1 MGNNV
6 MRASHYCKVFILW
19 TCGVLLAI
27 PLAGQSFYGSV
38 LGTVTDSSGSSMGGA
53 AVTLTSTDSGFRR
66 TVTTSDNGDYAFLN
80 LVPATYT
87 LSIEKAGFKTYSRTA
102 ITVEVQAEV
111 RVDAAMQVGAVDQK
125 VEVTGAAPLMQ
136 TENAS
141 LGQVVGAQTVQ
152 ETPLNGRNVLNLTS
166 LVPGVVT
173 QGGAAG
179 NLTSQNIFAS
189 GNYQINGG
197 TANQN
202 AMYYDGSPIQVSYG
216 SLTALIPTQDA
227 VAEFKVQT
235 NSNDAEYGR
244 YSGGV
249 INLTTKSGGN
259 QYHGS
264 AYEFLRNKVLNA
276 NNYFSN
282 DTGTPR
288 PPFTQNQYG
297 VTFGG
302 PIKKDKLFFFFNYE
316 GFALRQGQTF
326 LETVPTAAELNGDFS
341 GYLDANG
348 NQIPIYDPLTTSCG
362 QIGNPCAPGQT
373 PTRTQFPGNKIPAN
387 RIDPVADYFRQDGRL
402 FAAPNIPAGNPITNQ
417 FNFLTNASVGGNN
430 DQINFRTDWNVSEKQ
445 RMFARYTRWAFDE
458 LPQDPYQNQTY
469 WFDLDPQNFKTNSI
483 VWGDTYTFNPTT
495 IFDIR
500 VSYLRFKYF
509 QGPPPSITGLD
520 LTKFGFPSYMND
532 LAPQFRT
539 FPAFAFPDFGT
550 GGTQL
555 Q

>member
-1 MGNNV
+1 MHKNLI
-6 MRASHYCKVFILW
+6 RSSQLCKVFA
-19 TCGVLLAI
+19 VLACCLFFTLSL
-27 PLAGQSFYGSV
+27 PGQSFYGSIV
-38 LGTVTDSSGSSMGGA
+38 GTVSDSSAAALPGA
-53 AVTLTSTDSGFRR
+53 AVTLTSADSGFKRTTTTGDDGNFSFLSLVPGTY
-66 TVTTSDNGDYAFLN
+66 TVT
-80 LVPATYT
+80 
-87 LSIEKAGFKTYSRTA
+87 IEKTGFKSYTRDS
-102 ITVEVQAEV
+102 ITIQVDSTVRVEVG
-111 RVDAAMQVGAVDQK
+111 MQVGAIDQR
-125 VEVTGAAPLMQ
+125 VEVSSAAPLMQ
-136 TENAS
+136 TENAA
-141 LGQVVGAQTVQ
+141 LGQVVNSETVQ
-152 ETPLNGRNVLNLTS
+152 EMPLNGRNVLNLTS

-326 LETVPTAAELNGDFS
+326 LETVPTA
-341 GYLDANG
+341 
-348 NQIPIYDPLTTSCG
+348 
-362 QIGNPCAPGQT
+362 
-373 PTRTQFPGNKIPAN
+373 
-387 RIDPVADYFRQDGRL
+387 
-402 FAAPNIPAGNPITNQ
+402 
-417 FNFLTNASVGGNN
+417 
-430 DQINFRTDWNVSEKQ
+430 
-445 RMFARYTRWAFDE
+445 
-458 LPQDPYQNQTY
+458 
-469 WFDLDPQNFKTNSI
+469 
-483 VWGDTYTFNPTT
+483 
-495 IFDIR
+495 
-500 VSYLRFKYF
+500 
-509 QGPPPSITGLD
+509 
-520 LTKFGFPSYMND
+520 
-532 LAPQFRT
+532 
-539 FPAFAFPDFGT
+539 
-550 GGTQL
+550 
-555 Q
+555 